1 MGKGKKRPWIQAKIA
16 AAEEG
21 GGGKEAAV
29 LAEAE
34 RRKKQKAA
42 DRAARERTFREQN
55 PERFVN
61 EGEDDEGVFSG
72 RDGNAG
78 DGSGGAGATADD
90 GWRGSELRN
99 SGNAASRGGS
109 GANAPETLPPA
120 PGGYAKPPRDR
131 PPPPP
136 WRDDERTDVST
147 VPDVERWMRSKEAR
161 LPEAAKE
168 QRRSRAE
175 AITRQI
181 AAAAQHKQLG
191 KAVNHFRRLVKHER
205 LIPTSYTYASLL
217 NAYVN
222 SGDMRG
228 AEEILRRM
236 NAVPGMSPN
245 VVVYTTMLKGHM
257 LSGDVH
263 KAETLID
270 EMPKRK
276 PPIALDARAVNTFLR
291 VCQRA
296 GDAPRAWEAYRKIKG
311 SGPAATPC
319 WTSVVPDDATHKLVA
334 RLLSQSLS
342 IGDLK
347 GVIADAAAR
356 AAADR
361 SARVAG
367 GGDASAA
374 PCQFWNAGRCDRG
387 AACAFFHDPDKTQR
401 ADVETADAV
410 ASMHVNLAHC
420 AALLDD
426 AEQARLAI
434 ERANDALDE
443 AEALASKLG
452 EPGAGGA
459 GNADAEETR
468 TRDQNVDIKAATLAG
483 ALADSSA
490 TVTYKRTTRAELRL
504 ELKRVG
510 GFLKRVRKGAQEKPD
525 VAEYL
530 TRALVFDSRVE
541 VGSDGVAGVPSAET
555 DDAPDVDAL
564 VSTLHGRLCDAYGLE
579 RACAVSAKITATSA
593 KAHLRSTLGDD
604 GRVDFAALFSR
615 NPETK
620 EPSRSEPVPAAG
632 AFERKEKKDK
642 KDKKDKKEKKDTRDK
657 ERRSSE
663 PTALGAL
670 GSARPVKLEI
680 CAGNG
685 DWAVAQ
691 ARADP
696 ASDWVALEL
705 RHDRVYSIFSRAVCE
720 GAPNLC
726 AMGGDA
732 ASVLRKHIRPG
743 SVSHAFINFPEPP
756 HHSGDAAAVNEFH
769 LLTPDFFRRTHRALV
784 AGAGLTLFSDNHR
797 YMRDLARTL
806 AELTY
811 DPERGDDPAKAGE
824 PLFSAE
830 AAKPRAEERDDARP
844 SADADA
850 SFENIEGV
858 RLYRGVP
865 GEGTGHL
872 VHEQSYFDR
881 FWEQGA
887 RTERFFAVVSKN

>member
-16 AAEEG
+16 AAQEG

-42 DRAARERTFREQN
+42 DRAARERAFKEQN
-55 PERFVN
+55 PERF
-61 EGEDDEGVFSG
+61 EKDGEDDEGGFGGGETNAGDGGGGADATADGWSA
-72 RDGNAG
+72 RDGNA
-78 DGSGGAGATADD
+78 
-90 GWRGSELRN
+90 
-99 SGNAASRGGS
+99 GNAASRGGTN
-109 GANAPETLPPA
+109 AVAPEAYPPP

-147 VPDVERWMRSKEAR
+147 VPDVEKWMRSKEAR

-191 KAVNHFRRLVKHER
+191 KAVNHYRRLVKHER

-236 NAVPGMSPN
+236 KAVPGMSPN

-257 LSGDVH
+257 LSGDVD
-263 KAETLID
+263 KAEALIN
-270 EMPKRK
+270 EMPKQK
-276 PPIALDARAVNTFLR
+276 PPVALDARAVNTFLR

-296 GDAPRAWEAYRKIKG
+296 GDAPRAWEAYRKMKG
-311 SGPAATPC
+311 SGPASAPC
-319 WTSVVPDDATHKLVA
+319 WTSVVPDDATYKLVA

-342 IGDLK
+342 ARDVK
-347 GVIADAAAR
+347 DVIADAAAH
-356 AAADR
+356 AARDR
-361 SARVAG
+361 SARATS

-387 AACAFFHDPDKTQR
+387 AACVFFHDPEKTQR

-426 AEQARLAI
+426 AEAARLAI
-434 ERANDALDE
+434 ETANNALDE

-452 EPGAGGA
+452 EPGAVA
-459 GNADAEETR
+459 GDPDAEETQ
-468 TRDQNVDIKAATLAG
+468 TRGQNVDIKAATLAG
-483 ALADSSA
+483 ALVDSSA
-490 TVTYKRTTRAELRL
+490 TATYKRTTRAELRL

-541 VGSDGVAGVPSAET
+541 VCGDGVPGAPGAEKNE
-555 DDAPDVDAL
+555 APDVDAL

-579 RACAVSAKITATSA
+579 RACAVSAKVTAESA
-593 KAHLRSTLGDD
+593 KKRLRSVLGDD
-604 GRVDFAALFSR
+604 GRVDFATLFSR
-615 NPETK
+615 HSDSG
-620 EPSRSEPVPAAG
+620 EPSRAESVPATITAPD
-632 AFERKEKKDK
+632 KKDKKSKKDK
-642 KDKKDKKEKKDTRDK
+642 KDKKDKRDQ

-663 PTALGAL
+663 PSAPGAAPEN
-670 GSARPVKLEI
+670 ARPVKLEI

-696 ASDWVALEL
+696 DSDWVALEL

-732 ASVLRKHIRPG
+732 ASVLRKHVRPG
-743 SVSHAFINFPEPP
+743 SVSHVFVNFPEPP

-769 LLTPDFFRRTHRALV
+769 LLTPGFFRRTHRALA
-784 AGAGLTLFSDNHR
+784 AGGGLTLFSDNHR

-811 DPERGDDPAKAGE
+811 EPQRGDDPAKAGE
-824 PLFSAE
+824 PLFAAE
-830 AAKPRAEERDDARP
+830 AAKPRAEARDDARAI
-844 SADADA
+844 SDADA

>member
-34 RRKKQKAA
+34 RRKKRKAA
-42 DRAARERTFREQN
+42 DRAARERAFKEQN
-55 PERFVN
+55 PGRFVD
-61 EGEDDEGVFSG
+61 EGEDDEGGFGG

-78 DGSGGAGATADD
+78 DGGGGADATADD
-90 GWRGSELRN
+90 GWSGPDPD
-99 SGNAASRGGS
+99 GNAASRGGS
-109 GANAPETLPPA
+109 GADAPEAFPRP

-459 GNADAEETR
+459 GNADAEETQ

-530 TRALVFDSRVE
+530 TRALVFENRRVE
-541 VGSDGVAGVPSAET
+541 GPSGGGGTGQTDDAET
-555 DDAPDVDAL
+555 DVDTLVTAL
-564 VSTLHGRLCDAYGLE
+564 HERLCDAFGLE
-579 RACAVSAKITATSA
+579 RACAVSARVTAAAA
-593 KAHLRSTLGDD
+593 KARLRGALGDD

-615 NPETK
+615 DA
-620 EPSRSEPVPAAG
+620 SSARPVPHG
-632 AFERKEKKDK
+632 AHEPGLSHKTEKKAKKKEKKATKDK
-642 KDKKDKKEKKDTRDK
+642 KDKKDKENTRVDQQ
-657 ERRSSE
+657 RIPIRSS
-663 PTALGAL
+663 
-670 GSARPVKLEI
+670 SRPVKLEI

-691 ARADP
+691 ALADP
-696 ASDWVALEL
+696 GSDWVALEL

-732 ASVLRKHIRPG
+732 ASVLRKRVRPE
-743 SVSHAFINFPEPP
+743 SVSHVFVNFPEPP
-756 HHSGDAAAVNEFH
+756 HHSGDANAVNEFH
-769 LLTPDFFRRTHRALV
+769 LLTPDFFRRTHAALV
-784 AGAGLTLFSDNHR
+784 TGGGLTLFSDNHR

-811 DPERGDDPAKAGE
+811 DPAAGDDPARAGE
-824 PLFSAE
+824 PLFAAE
-830 AAKPRAEERDDARP
+830 AAKPRAEGRDALAGAA
-844 SADADA
+844 ADVDGGA

>member
-1 MGKGKKRPWIQAKIA
+1 
-16 AAEEG
+16 
-21 GGGKEAAV
+21 
-29 LAEAE
+29 
-34 RRKKQKAA
+34 
-42 DRAARERTFREQN
+42 
-55 PERFVN
+55 
-61 EGEDDEGVFSG
+61 
-72 RDGNAG
+72 
-78 DGSGGAGATADD
+78 
-90 GWRGSELRN
+90 
-99 SGNAASRGGS
+99 
-109 GANAPETLPPA
+109 
-120 PGGYAKPPRDR
+120 
-131 PPPPP
+131 
-136 WRDDERTDVST
+136 
-147 VPDVERWMRSKEAR
+147 MRSKEAR

-168 QRRSRAE
+168 ARRSRAE

-205 LIPTSYTYASLL
+205 LIPTSYTYATLL

-222 SGDMRG
+222 SGDVRG

-236 NAVPGMSPN
+236 NAVPGMAPN

-257 LSGDVH
+257 LSGDVR
-263 KAETLID
+263 KAEALVYH
-270 EMPKRK
+270 EMPSRK
-276 PPIALDARAVNTFLR
+276 PPVELDARAVNTFLR

-296 GDAPRAWEAYRKIKG
+296 GDAPRAWAAYRKIKASRDAG
-311 SGPAATPC
+311 AATAG
-319 WTSVVPDDATHKLVA
+319 WASVVPDDATYKLVA

-342 IGDLK
+342 ARDVK
-347 GVIADAAAR
+347 DVIADAAAH
-356 AAADR
+356 AARDR
-361 SARVAG
+361 SARATS

-387 AACAFFHDPDKTQR
+387 AACVFFHDPEKTQR

-426 AEQARLAI
+426 AEAARLAI
-434 ERANDALDE
+434 ETANNALDE

-452 EPGAGGA
+452 EPGAVA
-459 GNADAEETR
+459 GDPDAEETQ
-468 TRDQNVDIKAATLAG
+468 TRGQNVDIKAATLAG
-483 ALADSSA
+483 ALVDSSA
-490 TVTYKRTTRAELRL
+490 TATYKRTTRAELRL

-541 VGSDGVAGVPSAET
+541 VCGDGVPGAPGAEKNE
-555 DDAPDVDAL
+555 APDVDAL

-579 RACAVSAKITATSA
+579 RACAVSAKVTAESA
-593 KAHLRSTLGDD
+593 KKRLRSVLGDD
-604 GRVDFAALFSR
+604 GRVDFATLFSR
-615 NPETK
+615 HSDSG
-620 EPSRSEPVPAAG
+620 EPSRAESVPATITAPDK
-632 AFERKEKKDK
+632 KEKKSKKDK
-642 KDKKDKKEKKDTRDK
+642 KDKKDKRDQ

-663 PTALGAL
+663 PSAPGAAPEN
-670 GSARPVKLEI
+670 ARPVKLEI

-696 ASDWVALEL
+696 DSDWVALEL

-732 ASVLRKHIRPG
+732 ASVLRKRVRPE
-743 SVSHAFINFPEPP
+743 SVSHVFVNFPEPP
-756 HHSGDAAAVNEFH
+756 HHSGDANAVNEFH
-769 LLTPDFFRRTHRALV
+769 LLTPDFFRRTHAALV
-784 AGAGLTLFSDNHR
+784 TGGGLTLFSDNHR

-811 DPERGDDPAKAGE
+811 DPEAGDDPARAGE
-824 PLFSAE
+824 PLFAAE
-830 AAKPRAEERDDARP
+830 AAKPRAEERDARGEGAA
-844 SADADA
+844 ADADEKNGGA